1 VYESYRRPLARG
13 AALLAPLALIALL
26 ASPAAASP
34 ETLRRSVGNILW
46 APVDIVLAPV
56 VSAKT
61 IYTNMQD
68 IDDTPGV
75 RIVYTV
81 PGFAWN
87 CFVQFGGGIIR
98 EIAGLLELVPGL
110 GLFFFETDM
119 DPLYDPVERGE
130 ALVDIDT
137 PPLAVKFGVNY
148 TTIPY

>member
-1 VYESYRRPLARG
+1 MTTCPRRPRARA
-13 AALLAPLALIALL
+13 AALLAPAALTLLL
-26 ASPAAASP
+26 AAPAAASP

-46 APVDIVLAPV
+46 APVDIVLAPL

-61 IYTNMQD
+61 IYSNMQD
-68 IDDTPGV
+68 IDDTVGV
-75 RIVYTV
+75 KVVYTV
-81 PGFAWN
+81 PGFVWN

-98 EIAGLLELVPGL
+98 EIAGLLELGPGL
-110 GLFFFETDM
+110 GLFFLEADL

>member
-1 VYESYRRPLARG
+1 VYESYRRPLARS

-46 APVDIVLAPV
+46 APVDIALAPV

-61 IYTNMQD
+61 IYTNMQN
-68 IDDTPGV
+68 IDDSAGV
-75 RIVYTV
+75 RLVYPV
-81 PGFAWN
+81 PGFVWN

-110 GLFFFETDM
+110 GLVFFETDM
-119 DPLYDPVERGE
+119 DPLFDPVERGQ
-130 ALVDIDT
+130 ALVDFDT
-137 PPLAVKFGVNY
+137 PPLLVKFGVDY